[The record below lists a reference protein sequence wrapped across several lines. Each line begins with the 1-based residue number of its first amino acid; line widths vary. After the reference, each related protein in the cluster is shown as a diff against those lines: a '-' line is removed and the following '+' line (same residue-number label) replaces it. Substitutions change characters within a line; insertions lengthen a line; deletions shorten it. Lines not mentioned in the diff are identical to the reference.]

1 MHEVMME
8 LEKIKGIKK
17 TLMCWLE
24 SETAKGQEC
33 FDVEAAGQVADMI
46 KDLAEA
52 SEKCV
57 KAKYYETVTKAMEE
71 YSDDEE
77 GSERYG
83 YDNYRYSSGRF
94 APKGH
99 GHRSGYIPAPPYADS
114 RMPWPMTGHMQ
125 NDRDGVIDSHD
136 GMNRPMDDQNG
147 RMGYI
152 PMREYPDFADR
163 NPNGMGAMYDEYKMA
178 KRHYTETKDEGH
190 KKHMHESIEG
200 GVMEALEAIEEMWKD
215 ASPELKK
222 KLKPAANNLFD
233 TVMKA

>member
-1 MHEVMME
+1 MHDVMME

-24 SETAKGQEC
+24 GETAKGQKC

-71 YSDDEE
+71 YGDEE
-77 GSERYG
+77 DGSERYG
-83 YDNYRYSSGRF
+83 YDNYRYASGRF

-99 GHRSGYIPAPPYADS
+99 GHRSGYMPMAPYADPH
-114 RMPWPMTGHMQ
+114 MPWPMTGHMQ
-125 NDRDGVIDSHD
+125 NDRDGVMTRS
-136 GMNRPMDDQNG
+136 MDDQNG
-147 RMGYI
+147 RMGYSG
-152 PMREYPDFADR
+152 REYPDFADR
-163 NPNGMGAMYDEYKMA
+163 NPHGMGAMYDEYKMA
-178 KRHYTETKDEGH
+178 KRHYTESKDEGH

-200 GVMEALEAIEEMWKD
+200 GVMEALDAIEEMWKD

-222 KLKPAANNLFD
+222 KLKPAASNLFE